1 MNAALL
7 RTGEWV
13 SRGCLSSYGGLAP
26 GCAVL
31 TRILTRPSSDPLA
44 PRGGGGPRAP
54 VQHTD
59 RTCQHTRLLDT
70 LRSARS
76 CQRAKAL
83 PD

>member
-1 MNAALL
+1 MNAALFY
-7 RTGEWV
+7 TGKW
-13 SRGCLSSYGGLAP
+13 LSCPGGLAP

-44 PRGGGGPRAP
+44 PRGGGERRAP

-59 RTCQHTRLLDT
+59 RTRQHTRLLDT

-76 CQRAKAL
+76 CQCAKAL